1 MHKEKYLSFSNHQSD
16 FRMTLKNGFAVHII
30 FKTYFHKKCF
40 ARSLGL
46 KVRVFGMCK
55 QLILISSFSSFFALL
70 LFYSSVLI
78 RWGNKR
84 EGDHIKKVQ
93 REGGAANP
101 QGKRGIVDDRTF
113 FSLCKRGPLAGD
125 FRGYRKNHLR
135 GRLYSHC
142 IFFLFVSLSV
152 CCMVLTKHDVSN
164 TRKHTHLCGSL
175 QFIEI

>member
-113 FSLCKRGPLAGD
+113 SVYVSVAPHVGD
-125 FRGYRKNHLR
+125 FRGHRKNHLR
-135 GRLYSHC
+135 GRLVFVLYFLPFC
-142 IFFLFVSLSV
+142 FFLCLLYCTNKTSRQQHQETHSYNSL
-152 CCMVLTKHDVSN
+152 KSN
-164 TRKHTHLCGSL
+164 V
-175 QFIEI
+175 